1 MNRRS
6 THSQRDAREVVVVK
20 GFMQSDRELINS
32 NYKEIRKEGAALS
45 QSSLRVKIIRRL
57 IINKN
62 S

>member
-6 THSQRDAREVVVVK
+6 TRSQRDAREVVVK
-20 GFMQSDRELINS
+20 GFLQSDRELINS

>member
-6 THSQRDAREVVVVK
+6 TYSQGDTREVVVVK
-20 GFMQSDRELINS
+20 GILQSDRELINS
-32 NYKEIRKEGAALS
+32 NYKEIRREGAALS
-45 QSSLRVKIIRRL
+45 QTSLRVKIIRRP